1 MHAMMCRL
9 RVLLLLCGVREEKG
23 RGIEGEEVDI
33 RMSYKECVLEVRL
46 CGDEHNTLA
55 SAVHTNITLVYALD
69 SHSRLTGCHNLI
81 SSDVWHDDGKW
92 QTAVPFKSRRARER
106 K

>member
-1 MHAMMCRL
+1 VGSVA
-9 RVLLLLCGVREEKG
+9 
-23 RGIEGEEVDI
+23 DI
-33 RMSYKECVLEVRL
+33 SRTYQNGKPIILIHILEFSTDQALNQPDLLEVRL